1 MIIWLNGAF
10 GAGKTQTAYELHR
23 RLPGSYVYDP
33 ENAGFFIRDNLPP
46 GLERDDFQDFPLWRS
61 FNLELLNYIA
71 SRYGGPIIVPMTLT
85 NRTYYDELVGSLSK
99 EHQVN
104 HFILWASRETLL
116 KRLASRLEGPG
127 SWGAQ
132 QIDRCLHTFETDI
145 TERKI
150 LTDQLTI
157 SEAAEQA
164 AALSGLTLSPDR
176 RSPARRLADRLI
188 TQIKYI
194 R

>member
-1 MIIWLNGAF
+1 
-10 GAGKTQTAYELHR
+10 
-23 RLPGSYVYDP
+23 
-33 ENAGFFIRDNLPP
+33 
-46 GLERDDFQDFPLWRS
+46 
-61 FNLELLNYIA
+61 
-71 SRYGGPIIVPMTLT
+71 MTLT
-85 NRTYYDELVGSLSK
+85 NRTYYDELVGSLSQK
-99 EHQVN
+99 HQVN

-116 KRLASRLEGPG
+116 KRLASRLEGPS

-132 QIDRCLHTFETDI
+132 QIDRCLHAFETDI

-164 AALSGLTLSPDR
+164 AALSGLPLSPDR